1 MVMKNF
7 RTYTLSVAFYRSA
20 IAVPLASPLR
30 DQLKR
35 AALSVP
41 LNLAEGYGRISKA
54 DQRRFYKIALGS
66 TRECQALFHLAGLM
80 ETDAFKQLDILAAS
94 IYKLINANR
103 G

>member
-1 MVMKNF
+1 MKNF
-7 RTYTLSVAFYRSA
+7 RTYLLSVAFYREA
-20 IAVPLASPLR
+20 TALPIASPLR

-54 DQRRFYKIALGS
+54 DQKRFYKIAFGS
-66 TRECQALFHLAGLM
+66 TRECQALFHLAGL
-80 ETDAFKQLDILAAS
+80 EDTSAFKLLDQTAAS
-94 IYKLINANR
+94 IYKLIHAVR